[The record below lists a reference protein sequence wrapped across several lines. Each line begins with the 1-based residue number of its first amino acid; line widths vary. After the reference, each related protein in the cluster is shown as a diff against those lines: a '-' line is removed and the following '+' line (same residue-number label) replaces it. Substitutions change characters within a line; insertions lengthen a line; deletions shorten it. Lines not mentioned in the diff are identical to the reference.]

1 MVWGDAGRAVPAQKE
16 WGAEGQSTPRKN
28 FPHLFPINKGCSS
41 RDGGGDGTVASGWKV
56 MIAGRC
62 DRGP

>member
-1 MVWGDAGRAVPAQKE
+1 MMQAGLCQLRRDEVQK
-16 WGAEGQSTPRKN
+16 GQSTPRKA

-41 RDGGGDGTVASGWKV
+41 RDGGGDGTVASGGKLV
-56 MIAGRC
+56 IAGKG